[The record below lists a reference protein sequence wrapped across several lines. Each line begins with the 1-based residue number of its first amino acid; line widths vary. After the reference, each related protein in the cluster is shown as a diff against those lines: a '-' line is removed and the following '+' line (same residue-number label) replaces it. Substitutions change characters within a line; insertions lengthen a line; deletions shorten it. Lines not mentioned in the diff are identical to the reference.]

1 VYAANF
7 YHQSDRRLK
16 DNIKTSAGLE
26 IIEKLNG
33 VTFNWKKDGTASG
46 GIIAQDVQKIMPYAV
61 GQSDPGKKG
70 STLSVNYDTL
80 FAPVIEAIKELKA
93 LFDGLSTKVAAL
105 FTRVDSHDIEL
116 KALRDEL
123 KQLHGEFTSY
133 KAAHP

>member
-1 VYAANF
+1 M
-7 YHQSDRRLK
+7 
-16 DNIKTSAGLE
+16 E
-26 IIEKLNG
+26 IIEQLNG

-46 GIIAQDVQKIMPYAV
+46 GVIAQDVQKVMPYAV
-61 GQSDPGKKG
+61 GQSKGGENG
-70 STLSVNYDTL
+70 STLSVNYDAL

-93 LFDGLSTKVAAL
+93 LFDGLSAKVAAL

-116 KALRDEL
+116 KALREEL